1 MAQFADMLR
10 YLRKREGLTQ
20 SELAE
25 RTGVS
30 RSRINNYENGI
41 REPDFETAEIF
52 ADFFNVN
59 LDTLIGR
66 NAEIKKPVA
75 KMDDGIQQKYLDL
88 MQIFSQLSEEDL
100 DELTAKAQSLLQNR
114 TIQDDQ

>member
-20 SELAE
+20 NQLAE

-66 NAEIKKPVA
+66 DIDKKIPVTQT
-75 KMDDGIQQKYLDL
+75 DDGIQQKYLDL

-100 DELTAKAQSLLQNR
+100 DELTEKAQSLLQNR
-114 TIQDDQ
+114 TTQDDQ

>member
-20 SELAE
+20 NELAK
-25 RTGVS
+25 RTGIS
-30 RSRINNYENGI
+30 RSRINNYENGL
-41 REPDFETAEIF
+41 REPDFVTAEVF

-66 NAEIKKPVA
+66 NTEIKMPA
-75 KMDDGIQQKYLDL
+75 IQTDDGMQQKYLDL
-88 MQIFSQLSEEDL
+88 MLIFSQLSEEDL

-114 TIQDDQ
+114 TTQDDQ

>member
-20 SELAE
+20 HELAE
-25 RTGVS
+25 RTGIS
-30 RSRINNYENGI
+30 RSRICNYENGF
-41 REPDFETAEIF
+41 REPDFVTAEVF

-66 NAEIKKPVA
+66 NIETKIPVIDL
-75 KMDDGIQQKYLDL
+75 DDGIQKKYSDL

-100 DELTAKAQSLLQNR
+100 DELTEKAQSLLQNR
-114 TIQDDQ
+114 ITQDDQ